1 MLNMLKD
8 FVKMETF
15 LTVARERS
23 FSKASAKLGISQP
36 AVTQQIKYI
45 ENYLEDKIID
55 RKKNGIKLTPEGD
68 ELYKVVTQL
77 EKSIYALEKDILK
90 IIKKEMTF
98 RLAASYTIGSYVV
111 PGECLNTIGESI
123 GNDVTLS
130 IDVSDRI
137 VQGLKDRKFD
147 IGLIESP
154 IFDDGLIYREWF
166 DDELVIFSNDIL
178 PKTLNTEEL
187 YDFKWICRE
196 EGSHTRKLISE
207 VFEELGVS
215 CKSFNVLSEVSN
227 TTAALQ
233 SVKRAKKDGD
243 APTVSVISKHAIAEE
258 VARGELYESRM
269 YGYTMSRKFYIVY
282 SKENKNNVFID
293 NVVNYIISGK
303 C

>member
-1 MLNMLKD
+1 MLKD

-45 ENYLEDKIID
+45 ENYLEARIID

-68 ELYKVVTQL
+68 ALYKVVTQL
-77 EKSIYALEKDILK
+77 EKSIIVLEKDVLK

-98 RLAASYTIGSYVV
+98 RLAASYTIGSYVI
-111 PGECLNTIGESI
+111 PGECLNSISESI

-130 IDVSDRI
+130 IDTTDKI
-137 VQGLKDRKFD
+137 IQGLKDRKFD
-147 IGLIESP
+147 VGLIESP
-154 IFDDGLIYREWF
+154 LFDDNLIYREWF
-166 DDELVIFSNDIL
+166 DDELVIFSNTPL
-178 PKTLNTEEL
+178 PKTVNTEEL
-187 YDFKWICRE
+187 YDYKWVCRE
-196 EGSHTRKLISE
+196 EGSHTRRLISE

-233 SVKRAKKDGD
+233 SVKRASKESGQ
-243 APTVSVISKHAIAEE
+243 ATVSVISKHAIADE
-258 VARGELYESRM
+258 VARGDLFESRI
-269 YGYTMSRKFYIVY
+269 YGFTMSRKFYIVY
-282 SKENKNNVFID
+282 TKENKNNVFID
-293 NVVNYIISGK
+293 NVVNYIITGK

>member
-1 MLNMLKD
+1 MLKD

-45 ENYLEDKIID
+45 ENYLEAKIID
-55 RKKNGIKLTPEGD
+55 RKKNGIKLTPEGE

-77 EKSIYALEKDILK
+77 EKCVVGLEKDVLK

-98 RLAASYTIGSYVV
+98 RLAASYTIGSYVI
-111 PGECLNTIGESI
+111 PGECLNSIAETI

-130 IDVSDRI
+130 IDVTDKI
-137 VQGLKDRKFD
+137 IEGLKERKFD
-147 IGLIESP
+147 VGLIESP
-154 IFDDGLIYREWF
+154 LFDDDLIYREWF
-166 DDELVIFSNDIL
+166 DDELVIFSNTPL
-178 PKTLNTEEL
+178 PKVVNTEEL
-187 YDFKWICRE
+187 YEYKWVCRE

-207 VFEELGVS
+207 VFDELGVS

-233 SVKRAKKDGD
+233 SVKRATKNADQ
-243 APTVSVISKHAIAEE
+243 PTVSVISKHAIADE
-258 VARGELYESRM
+258 VARGELFESRI
-269 YGYTMSRKFYIVY
+269 YGFTMSRKFYIVY
-282 SKENKNNVFID
+282 TKENKNNVFID

>member
-1 MLNMLKD
+1 MLKD

-45 ENYLEDKIID
+45 ENYLEAKIID
-55 RKKNGIKLTPEGD
+55 RKKNGIKLTAEGD

-77 EKSIYALEKDILK
+77 EKCILNLEKDVLK

-98 RLAASYTIGSYVV
+98 RLAASYTIGSYVI
-111 PGECLNTIGESI
+111 PGECLNSISESI

-130 IDVSDRI
+130 IDVTDKI
-137 VQGLKDRKFD
+137 IEGLKERKFD
-147 IGLIESP
+147 VGLIESP
-154 IFDDGLIYREWF
+154 IFDDELVYREWF
-166 DDELVIFSNDIL
+166 DDELVIFSNTPL
-178 PKTLNTEEL
+178 PKVVNTEEL
-187 YDFKWICRE
+187 YDYKWVCRE
-196 EGSHTRKLISE
+196 EGSHTRRLISE

-233 SVKRAKKDGD
+233 SVKRATKDPES
-243 APTVSVISKHAIAEE
+243 PTVSVISKHAIADE
-258 VARGELYESRM
+258 VARKELFEARI
-269 YGYTMSRKFYIVY
+269 YGFTMSRKFYIVY
-282 SKENKNNVFID
+282 TKENKNNVFID
-293 NVVNYIISGK
+293 NVVNYIITGK

>member
-1 MLNMLKD
+1 MLKD

-45 ENYLEDKIID
+45 ENYLEAKIID
-55 RKKNGIKLTPEGD
+55 RKKNGIKLTPEGE
-68 ELYKVVTQL
+68 ELYKVVAQL
-77 EKSIYALEKDILK
+77 EKSIMSLEKDVLK
-90 IIKKEMTF
+90 IINKEMTF
-98 RLAASYTIGSYVV
+98 RLAASYTIGSYVI
-111 PGECLNTIGESI
+111 PGECLNSISESI

-130 IDVSDRI
+130 IDTTDKI
-137 VQGLKDRKFD
+137 IQGLKDRKFD
-147 IGLIESP
+147 VGLIESP
-154 IFDDGLIYREWF
+154 LFDDDLIYREWF
-166 DDELVIFSNDIL
+166 DDELVIFSNTPL
-178 PKTLNTEEL
+178 SKTVNTEEL
-187 YDFKWICRE
+187 YDYKWICRE

-233 SVKRAKKDGD
+233 SVKRATKDTNQ
-243 APTVSVISKHAIAEE
+243 PTVSVISKHAIADE
-258 VARGELYESRM
+258 VARGELFESRI
-269 YGYTMSRKFYIVY
+269 YGFTMSRKFYIVY
-282 SKENKNNVFID
+282 TKDNKNNVFID

>member
-1 MLNMLKD
+1 MLKD

-45 ENYLEDKIID
+45 ESYLEARIID
-55 RKKNGIKLTPEGD
+55 RKKNGIRLTPEGE

-77 EKSIYALEKDILK
+77 EKAILILEKDVLK

-98 RLAASYTIGSYVV
+98 RLAASYTIGSYVI
-111 PGECLNTIGESI
+111 PGECLNSIAESI
-123 GNDVTLS
+123 GNDVVLN
-130 IDVSDRI
+130 IDMTEKI
-137 VQGLKDRKFD
+137 IMGLKDRKFD
-147 IGLIESP
+147 VGLIESP
-154 IFDDGLIYREWF
+154 LFDDNLIYREWF
-166 DDELVIFSNDIL
+166 DDELVIFSNTPL
-178 PKTLNTEEL
+178 PKTVNTEEL
-187 YDFKWICRE
+187 YEYKWVCRE
-196 EGSHTRKLISE
+196 EGSHTRKLIGE

-233 SVKRAKKDGD
+233 SVKRAKVDPSE
-243 APTVSVISKHAIAEE
+243 PTVSVISKHAIADE
-258 VARGELYESRM
+258 VARGELFESRI
-269 YGYTMSRKFYIVY
+269 YGFTMSRKFYIVY
-282 SKENKNNVFID
+282 TKENKNNVFID

>member
-1 MLNMLKD
+1 MLKD

-45 ENYLEDKIID
+45 ENYLEAKIID
-55 RKKNGIKLTPEGD
+55 RKKNGIKLTPEGE

-77 EKSIYALEKDILK
+77 EKSIVSLEKDVLK

-98 RLAASYTIGSYVV
+98 RLAASYTIGSYVI
-111 PGECLNTIGESI
+111 PGECLNSISESI
-123 GNDVTLS
+123 GNDVVLS
-130 IDVSDRI
+130 IDVTDKI
-137 VQGLKDRKFD
+137 IEGLKERRFD
-147 IGLIESP
+147 VGLIESP
-154 IFDDGLIYREWF
+154 LFDDDLVYREWF
-166 DDELVIFSNDIL
+166 DDELVLFSNTPL
-178 PKTLNTEEL
+178 PKAINTEEL
-187 YDFKWICRE
+187 YEFKWVCRE
-196 EGSHTRKLISE
+196 EGSHTRKLIGE

-215 CKSFNVLSEVSN
+215 CKSFKVLSEVSN

-233 SVKRAKKDGD
+233 SVKRAKVNPTE
-243 APTVSVISKHAIAEE
+243 PTVSVISKHAIAEE
-258 VARGELYESRM
+258 VARGELHESRI
-269 YGYTMSRKFYIVY
+269 YGFPMTRKFYIVY
-282 SKENKNNVFID
+282 TKENKNNVFID

>member
-1 MLNMLKD
+1 MVMLKD

-45 ENYLEDKIID
+45 EAYLEAKIID
-55 RKKNGIKLTPEGD
+55 RKKNGIKLTPEGE

-77 EKSIYALEKDILK
+77 EKAIIGLEKDVLK

-98 RLAASYTIGSYVV
+98 RLAASYTIGSYVI
-111 PGECLNTIGESI
+111 PGECLNSIAESI
-123 GNDVTLS
+123 GNDVILS
-130 IDVSDRI
+130 IDVTDKI
-137 VQGLKDRKFD
+137 VEGLRERRFD
-147 IGLIESP
+147 VGLIESP
-154 IFDDGLIYREWF
+154 LFDDNLIYREWF
-166 DDELVIFSNDIL
+166 DDELVIFSNTPL
-178 PKTLNTEEL
+178 PKTVNTEEL
-187 YDFKWICRE
+187 YEYKWVCRE

-233 SVKRAKKDGD
+233 SVKRAKVDSSQ
-243 APTVSVISKHAIAEE
+243 PTVSVISKHAIADE
-258 VARGELYESRM
+258 VARGELFESRI
-269 YGYTMSRKFYIVY
+269 YGFTMTRKFYIVY
-282 SKENKNNVFID
+282 TKENKNNVFID

>member
-1 MLNMLKD
+1 MLKD

-45 ENYLEDKIID
+45 ENYLEAKIID
-55 RKKNGIKLTPEGD
+55 RKKNGIRLTPEGE
-68 ELYKVVTQL
+68 ELYKVITQL
-77 EKSIYALEKDILK
+77 EKAILVLEKDVLK

-98 RLAASYTIGSYVV
+98 RLAASYTIGSYVI
-111 PGECLNTIGESI
+111 PGECLNSIAESI
-123 GNDVTLS
+123 GNDVVLN
-130 IDVSDRI
+130 IDMTEKI
-137 VQGLKDRKFD
+137 IMGLKERKFD
-147 IGLIESP
+147 VGLIESP
-154 IFDDGLIYREWF
+154 LFDDTLIYREWF
-166 DDELVIFSNDIL
+166 DDELVIFSNTPL
-178 PKTLNTEEL
+178 PKTVNTEEL
-187 YDFKWICRE
+187 YEYKWVCRE

-233 SVKRAKKDGD
+233 SVKRSKVDPNE
-243 APTVSVISKHAIAEE
+243 PTVSVISKHAIADE
-258 VARGELYESRM
+258 VARGELFESRI
-269 YGYTMSRKFYIVY
+269 YGFTMSRKFYIVY
-282 SKENKNNVFID
+282 TKENKNNVFID

>member
-1 MLNMLKD
+1 MLKD

-45 ENYLEDKIID
+45 ENYLEAKIID
-55 RKKNGIKLTPEGD
+55 RKKNGIRLTPEGE

-77 EKSIYALEKDILK
+77 EKAILILEKDVLK

-98 RLAASYTIGSYVV
+98 RLAASYTIGSYVI
-111 PGECLNTIGESI
+111 PGECLNSISESI
-123 GNDVTLS
+123 GNDVVLN
-130 IDVSDRI
+130 IDMTEKIIR
-137 VQGLKDRKFD
+137 GLKERKFD
-147 IGLIESP
+147 VGLIESP
-154 IFDDGLIYREWF
+154 LFDDDLIYREWF
-166 DDELVIFSNDIL
+166 DDELVIFSNTPL
-178 PKTLNTEEL
+178 PKTVNTEEL
-187 YDFKWICRE
+187 YEYKWVCRE
-196 EGSHTRKLISE
+196 EGSHTRKLIGE

-233 SVKRAKKDGD
+233 SVKRAKVDPNE
-243 APTVSVISKHAIAEE
+243 PTVSVISKHAIAEE
-258 VARGELYESRM
+258 VARGELFESRI
-269 YGYTMSRKFYIVY
+269 YGFTMSRKFYIVY
-282 SKENKNNVFID
+282 TKENKNNVFID

>member
-1 MLNMLKD
+1 MLKD

-45 ENYLEDKIID
+45 EAYLEAKIID
-55 RKKNGIKLTPEGD
+55 RKKNGIRLTPEG
-68 ELYKVVTQL
+68 EALYKVVTQL
-77 EKSIYALEKDILK
+77 EKAILVLEKDVLK

-98 RLAASYTIGSYVV
+98 RLAASYTIGSYVI
-111 PGECLNTIGESI
+111 PGECLNSISESI
-123 GNDVTLS
+123 GNDVVLN
-130 IDVSDRI
+130 IDMSEKI
-137 VQGLKDRKFD
+137 IMGLKERRFD
-147 IGLIESP
+147 VGLIESP

-166 DDELVIFSNDIL
+166 DDELVIFSNTPL
-178 PKTLNTEEL
+178 PKTVNTEEL
-187 YDFKWICRE
+187 YEYKWICRE
-196 EGSHTRKLISE
+196 EGSHTRKLIGE

-233 SVKRAKKDGD
+233 SVKRSNVDPNE
-243 APTVSVISKHAIAEE
+243 PTVSVISKHAIAEE
-258 VARGELYESRM
+258 VARGELFESRI
-269 YGYTMSRKFYIVY
+269 YGFTMSRKFYIVY
-282 SKENKNNVFID
+282 TKENKNNVFID

>member
-1 MLNMLKD
+1 MLKD

-45 ENYLEDKIID
+45 ENYLEAKIID
-55 RKKNGIKLTPEGD
+55 RKKNGIKLTAEGD
-68 ELYKVVTQL
+68 ELYKVITQL
-77 EKSIYALEKDILK
+77 EKSIHALEKDVLK

-98 RLAASYTIGSYVV
+98 RLAASYTIGSYVI
-111 PGECLNTIGESI
+111 PGECLNSIGESI

-130 IDVSDRI
+130 IDVSDKI
-137 VQGLKDRKFD
+137 VQGIKERKFD
-147 IGLIESP
+147 VGLIESP
-154 IFDDGLIYREWF
+154 IHDDALIYREWF
-166 DDELVIFSNDIL
+166 DDELVIFSNSPL
-178 PKTLNTEEL
+178 PKAVNTEEL
-187 YDFKWICRE
+187 YDYKWICRD

-233 SVKRAKKDGD
+233 SVKR
-243 APTVSVISKHAIAEE
+243 PTVSVISKYAIAEE
-258 VARGELYESRM
+258 VARGDLYEARI

>member
-1 MLNMLKD
+1 MLKD

-45 ENYLEDKIID
+45 ENYLEAKIID
-55 RKKNGIKLTPEGD
+55 RKKNGIRLTAEG
-68 ELYKVVTQL
+68 EALYKVVTQL
-77 EKSIYALEKDILK
+77 EKSIHALEKDVLK

-98 RLAASYTIGSYVV
+98 RLAASYTIGSYVI
-111 PGECLNTIGESI
+111 PGKCLNSISEGI
-123 GNDVTLS
+123 GNDVTLN
-130 IDVSDRI
+130 IDSSDKI
-137 VQGLKDRKFD
+137 VQGLKERKFD

-154 IFDDGLIYREWF
+154 VFDDELIYREWF
-166 DDELVIFSNDIL
+166 DDELVIFSNAEL
-178 PKTLNTEEL
+178 PKTVNTEEL
-187 YDFKWICRE
+187 YNFKWICRE

-207 VFEELGVS
+207 VFEDLGVS
-215 CKSFNVLSEVSN
+215 CKSFDVLSEVSN

-233 SVKRAKKDGD
+233 SVKRAKRDDGI
-243 APTVSVISKHAIAEE
+243 PTVSVISKHAIAEE
-258 VARGELYESRM
+258 SARGELFESRI
-269 YGYTMSRKFYIVY
+269 YGYTMKRKFYIVY

>member
-1 MLNMLKD
+1 MLKD

-45 ENYLEDKIID
+45 ENYLEAKIID
-55 RKKNGIKLTPEGD
+55 RKKNGIKLTPEGE

-77 EKSIYALEKDILK
+77 EKAILVLEKDVLK

-98 RLAASYTIGSYVV
+98 RLAASYTIGSYVI
-111 PGECLNTIGESI
+111 PGECLNTIAESI
-123 GNDVTLS
+123 GNDVILS
-130 IDVSDRI
+130 IDVTDKI
-137 VQGLKDRKFD
+137 IQGLKERRFD
-147 IGLIESP
+147 VGLIESP
-154 IFDDGLIYREWF
+154 LFDDDLIYREWF
-166 DDELVIFSNDIL
+166 DDELVIFSNTPL
-178 PKTLNTEEL
+178 PKTMNTEEL
-187 YDFKWICRE
+187 YDYKWVCRE
-196 EGSHTRKLISE
+196 QGSHTRKLISE

-233 SVKRAKKDGD
+233 SVKRAKVDTVQ
-243 APTVSVISKHAIAEE
+243 PTVSVISKHAIAEE
-258 VARGELYESRM
+258 VRRGELFESRI
-269 YGYTMSRKFYIVY
+269 YGFPMTRKFYIVY
-282 SKENKNNVFID
+282 TKDNKNNVFID

>member
-1 MLNMLKD
+1 VFSMLKD

-45 ENYLEDKIID
+45 ENYLEAKIID

-77 EKSIYALEKDILK
+77 EKSIFILEKDILK

-98 RLAASYTIGSYVV
+98 RLAASYTIGSYVI

-137 VQGLKDRKFD
+137 VQGLKERKFD

-154 IFDDGLIYREWF
+154 IFDDDLIYREWF
-166 DDELVIFSNDIL
+166 EDELVIFSNDVL
-178 PKTLNTEEL
+178 PKTVNTEEL

-207 VFEELGVS
+207 VFEDLGVS

-258 VARGELYESRM
+258 VNRGDLYESRI

>member
-1 MLNMLKD
+1 MLKD

-45 ENYLEDKIID
+45 ENYIEAKIID

-77 EKSIYALEKDILK
+77 EKAIVSLEKDVLK

-98 RLAASYTIGSYVV
+98 RLAASYTIGSYVI
-111 PGECLNTIGESI
+111 PGECLNSIAESI
-123 GNDVTLS
+123 GNDVVLS
-130 IDVSDRI
+130 IDVTDKI
-137 VQGLKDRKFD
+137 IEGLRERKFD
-147 IGLIESP
+147 VGLIESP
-154 IFDDGLIYREWF
+154 LFNDDLIYREWF
-166 DDELVIFSNDIL
+166 DDELVIFSNTPL
-178 PKTLNTEEL
+178 PKTVNTEEL
-187 YDFKWICRE
+187 YEYKWVCRE

-233 SVKRAKKDGD
+233 SVKRAKVDD
-243 APTVSVISKHAIAEE
+243 ERPTVSVISKHAIVDE
-258 VARGELYESRM
+258 VRRKELFESRI
-269 YGYTMSRKFYIVY
+269 YGFPMTRKFYIVY

>member
-1 MLNMLKD
+1 MLKD

-45 ENYLEDKIID
+45 ESYLEAKIID
-55 RKKNGIKLTPEGD
+55 RKKNGIRLTPEGE
-68 ELYKVVTQL
+68 ELYSVVTRL
-77 EKSIYALEKDILK
+77 EKSINILEKDILK
-90 IIKKEMTF
+90 IINKEMTF
-98 RLAASYTIGSYVV
+98 RLGASFTIGSYVI
-111 PGECLNTIGESI
+111 PGECLNTISETI
-123 GNDVTLS
+123 GNDVNLS
-130 IDVSDRI
+130 IDNSDKI
-137 VQGLKDRKFD
+137 IEGILERKFD
-147 IGLIESP
+147 VGLIEVP
-154 IFDDGLIYREWF
+154 IFHDDLIYREWF
-166 DDELVIFSNDIL
+166 EDELVIVSNSLL
-178 PKTLNTEEL
+178 PKFLRTEEL
-187 YDFKWICRE
+187 YNFKWICRE

-233 SVKRAKKDGD
+233 SVKRAKKDREE
-243 APTVSVISKHAIAEE
+243 PTVTVISKHAIAEE
-258 VARGELYESRM
+258 VHKGDLFESRM

-282 SKENKNNVFID
+282 SKENKNNVFVD
-293 NVVNYIISGK
+293 NVVNYILSGN

>member
-1 MLNMLKD
+1 MLKD

-45 ENYLEDKIID
+45 EAYLEAKIID
-55 RKKNGIKLTPEGD
+55 RKKNGIRLTPEG
-68 ELYKVVTQL
+68 EALYKVVTQL
-77 EKSIYALEKDILK
+77 EKAILVLEKDVLK

-98 RLAASYTIGSYVV
+98 RLAASYTIGSYVI
-111 PGECLNTIGESI
+111 PGECLNSISESI
-123 GNDVTLS
+123 GNDVVLN
-130 IDVSDRI
+130 IDMTEKI
-137 VQGLKDRKFD
+137 IMGLKERKFD
-147 IGLIESP
+147 VGLIESP

-166 DDELVIFSNDIL
+166 DDELVIFSNTPL
-178 PKTLNTEEL
+178 PKTVNTEEL
-187 YDFKWICRE
+187 YEYKWICRE
-196 EGSHTRKLISE
+196 EGSHTRKLIGE

-233 SVKRAKKDGD
+233 SVKRSNVD
-243 APTVSVISKHAIAEE
+243 ANEPTVSVISKHAIAEE
-258 VARGELYESRM
+258 VARGELFESRI
-269 YGYTMSRKFYIVY
+269 YGFTMSRKFYIVY
-282 SKENKNNVFID
+282 TKENKNNVFID

>member
-1 MLNMLKD
+1 MVMLKD

-45 ENYLEDKIID
+45 EAYLEAKIID

-68 ELYKVVTQL
+68 ELYKVVAQL
-77 EKSIYALEKDILK
+77 EKAIIGLEKDVLK

-98 RLAASYTIGSYVV
+98 RLAASYTIGSYVI
-111 PGECLNTIGESI
+111 PGECLNSIAESI
-123 GNDVTLS
+123 GNDVILS
-130 IDVSDRI
+130 IDLTDKI
-137 VQGLKDRKFD
+137 VKGLRERKFD
-147 IGLIESP
+147 VGLIESP
-154 IFDDGLIYREWF
+154 LFDDGLIYREWF
-166 DDELVIFSNDIL
+166 DDELVIFSNTPL
-178 PKTLNTEEL
+178 PKTVNTEEL
-187 YDFKWICRE
+187 YEYKWVCRE

-233 SVKRAKKDGD
+233 SVKRAKVDPTQ
-243 APTVSVISKHAIAEE
+243 PTVSVISKHAIADE
-258 VARGELYESRM
+258 VARGELFESRI
-269 YGYTMSRKFYIVY
+269 YGFTMTRKFYIVY
-282 SKENKNNVFID
+282 TKENKNNVFID

>member
-1 MLNMLKD
+1 MFSMLKD

-45 ENYLEDKIID
+45 ENYLEAKIID

-77 EKSIYALEKDILK
+77 EKSIFILEKDILK

-98 RLAASYTIGSYVV
+98 RLAASYTIGSYVI

-137 VQGLKDRKFD
+137 VQGLKERKFD

-154 IFDDGLIYREWF
+154 IFDDDLIYREWF
-166 DDELVIFSNDIL
+166 EDELVIFSNDVL
-178 PKTLNTEEL
+178 PKTVNTEEL

-207 VFEELGVS
+207 VFEDLGVS

-258 VARGELYESRM
+258 VNRGDLYESRI

>member
-1 MLNMLKD
+1 MLKD

-45 ENYLEDKIID
+45 ENYLEAKIID
-55 RKKNGIKLTPEGD
+55 RKKNGIKLTPEGE

-77 EKSIYALEKDILK
+77 EKSILLLEKDVLK

-98 RLAASYTIGSYVV
+98 RLAASYTIGSYVI
-111 PGECLNTIGESI
+111 PGECLNTIAESI
-123 GNDVTLS
+123 GNDVILS
-130 IDVSDRI
+130 IDVTDKI
-137 VQGLKDRKFD
+137 ILGLKERRFD
-147 IGLIESP
+147 VGLIESP
-154 IFDDGLIYREWF
+154 LFDDDLVYREWF
-166 DDELVIFSNDIL
+166 DDELVIFSNTPL
-178 PKTLNTEEL
+178 PKTVNTEEL
-187 YDFKWICRE
+187 YEYKWVCRE
-196 EGSHTRKLISE
+196 QGSHTRKLISE

-233 SVKRAKKDGD
+233 SVKRAKVDTEK
-243 APTVSVISKHAIAEE
+243 PTVSVISKHAIAEE
-258 VARGELYESRM
+258 VRRGELFESRI
-269 YGYTMSRKFYIVY
+269 YGFPMTRKFYIVY
-282 SKENKNNVFID
+282 TKDNKNNVFID

>member
-1 MLNMLKD
+1 MLKD

-45 ENYLEDKIID
+45 ENYLEAKIID

-77 EKSIYALEKDILK
+77 EKSIITLEKDILK

-98 RLAASYTIGSYVV
+98 RLAASYTIGSYVI
-111 PGECLNTIGESI
+111 PGECLNSISESI

-130 IDVSDRI
+130 IDVTDKI
-137 VQGLKDRKFD
+137 IEGLRERKFD
-147 IGLIESP
+147 VGLIESP
-154 IFDDGLIYREWF
+154 IFNDTLIYREWF
-166 DDELVIFSNDIL
+166 DDELVIFSNTPL
-178 PKTLNTEEL
+178 PKTVNTEEL
-187 YDFKWICRE
+187 YDYKWVCRE
-196 EGSHTRKLISE
+196 EGSHTRRLISD

-233 SVKRAKKDGD
+233 SVKRSKKDPEQ
-243 APTVSVISKHAIAEE
+243 PTVSVISKHAIADE
-258 VARGELYESRM
+258 VARGELFESRI
-269 YGYTMSRKFYIVY
+269 YGFTMSRKFYIVY